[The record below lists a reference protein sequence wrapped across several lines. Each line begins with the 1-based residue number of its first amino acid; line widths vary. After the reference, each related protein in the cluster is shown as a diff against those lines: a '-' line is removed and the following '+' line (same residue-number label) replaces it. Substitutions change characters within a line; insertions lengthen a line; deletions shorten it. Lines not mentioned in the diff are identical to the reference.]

1 MSQQTFALE
10 WDKTGEHWF
19 SAGVDRGVVYP
30 WDKTNSQYGAGEAWN
45 GLTSVDESPE
55 GGEASP
61 YYANNRK
68 YLNLMSSEEF
78 AGSIGAYTYPDAFA
92 GCIGEENQSGLIVTG
107 QPHKPFC
114 FTYREMKG
122 NDTDGIEA
130 GYILHLV
137 YNAMATPPSR
147 SHATTN
153 ESTEPEEM
161 SWDITTTKEEV
172 PGAKPSAHFKIDT
185 TKLSETEASALASL
199 EQMLYG
205 TPADATTTPPTA
217 AVAPAFP
224 TIAQLLTLFPA
235 SSQ

>member
-1 MSQQTFALE
+1 MPNTFALE

-19 SAGVDRGVVYP
+19 STGVDRGVVYP
-30 WDKTNSQYGAGEAWN
+30 WVPASGGTDAHYGNGEAWN

-68 YLNLMSSEEF
+68 YLNLMSTEEF

-92 GCIGEENQSGLIVTG
+92 ACIGEVNNNGLIVTG

-114 FTYREMKG
+114 FTYRELKG

-137 YNAMATPPSR
+137 YNALATPPSR

-153 ESTEPEEM
+153 ESPEPEEM
-161 SWDITTTKEEV
+161 SWDFTTTSEEV
-172 PGAKPSAHFKIDT
+172 DGAKPTAHFKIDST
-185 TKLSETEASALASL
+185 TLSLAGGTALADL
-199 EQMLYG
+199 EAILYG
-205 TPADATTTPPTA
+205 TAGGQGVDPVPARFPSIAELTA
-217 AVAPAFP
+217 
-224 TIAQLLTLFPA
+224 LFA
-235 SSQ
+235 

>member
-1 MSQQTFALE
+1 MPNTFALE

-19 SAGVDRGVVYP
+19 NTGVDRGVVYP
-30 WDKTNSQYGAGEAWN
+30 WDKTNSKYGDGEAWN

-55 GGEASP
+55 GGDASP
-61 YYANNRK
+61 YYANNKK

-92 GCIGEENQSGLIVTG
+92 ACIGEITKGGLTITG

-147 SHATTN
+147 SHATTT
-153 ESTEPEEM
+153 ESTDPEEM
-161 SWDITTTKEEV
+161 SWDITTTKEDV

-185 TKLSETEASALASL
+185 TKLTTAEATALASL

-205 TPADATTTPPTA
+205 TPASGNDP
-217 AVAPAFP
+217 AVPAAFP
-224 TIAQLLTLFPA
+224 TIAQLQTLFPA

>member
-1 MSQQTFALE
+1 MPNTFALE

-19 SAGVDRGVVYP
+19 FTGVDRGVVYP
-30 WDKTNSQYGAGEAWN
+30 WDKENSTYGKGEAWN

-55 GGEASP
+55 GGDASP
-61 YYANNRK
+61 YYANNKK
-68 YLNLMSSEEF
+68 YLNLMSTEEF

-92 GCIGEENQSGLIVTG
+92 ECIGEKNTNGLIITG

-147 SHATTN
+147 SHATTT
-153 ESTEPEEM
+153 ESTDPEEL
-161 SWDITTTKEEV
+161 SWDITTTSEEV
-172 PGAKPSAHFKIDT
+172 PGAKPTAHFKIDST
-185 TKLSETEASALASL
+185 TLDTDGQAALTAL
-199 EQMLYG
+199 EQKLYG
-205 TPADATTTPPTA
+205 TPASGSTA
-217 AVAPAFP
+217 AVDPSFP
-224 TIAQLLTLFPA
+224 TIAELQAFF
-235 SSQ
+235 Q

>member
-1 MSQQTFALE
+1 MPNTFALE

-19 SAGVDRGVVYP
+19 STGVDRGVVYP
-30 WDKTNSQYGAGEAWN
+30 WDKTTSAYGTGEAWN

-68 YLNLMSSEEF
+68 YLNLMSTEEF

-92 GCIGEENQSGLIVTG
+92 GCIGESNNNGLIVTG

-114 FTYREMKG
+114 FTYREPKG

-137 YNAMATPPSR
+137 YNALATPPSR

-153 ESTEPEEM
+153 ESPEPEEM
-161 SWDITTTKEEV
+161 SWDFTTTSEEV
-172 PGAKPSAHFKIDT
+172 PGAKPTAHFKIDST
-185 TKLSETEASALASL
+185 TLDADGKAALTSL
-199 EQMLYG
+199 EQKLYG
-205 TPADATTTPPTA
+205 TPASGGTA
-217 AVAPAFP
+217 AVDPAFP
-224 TIAQLLTLFPA
+224 TITELLALF
-235 SSQ
+235 Q